1 MNFNCIFTFQTLLE
15 AIAIGLI
22 TLAIGKFAFFF
33 TDYNVD
39 NNTDNNVD
47 KKKKKK
53 EKYLNL
59 LLFITGFIL
68 HYVIEIINLNK
79 WYCDKKCINGLLNI
93 VKL

>member
-1 MNFNCIFTFQTLLE
+1 MNFNCIFILQTLLE

-33 TDYNVD
+33 TDYNTD
-39 NNTDNNVD
+39 YNTDNNT
-47 KKKKKK
+47 KKNK
-53 EKYLNL
+53 EKKGKYLTF
-59 LLFITGFIL
+59 LLFTTGFIL
-68 HYVIEIINLNK
+68 HYIIEIINLNK